1 MALDTATNP
10 ATAHGHVFTKCGPMS
25 VPPLRITAESSCYSA
40 VYHLSE
46 DARGSLAKQA
56 AAMMLLKYFANTPG
70 LVMEEAR
77 RSAEGGGWGGL
88 GGVCAFDE
96 MHAADI
102 AGRCDRL
109 KGGEVSL
116 DLKSSME
123 WRGYDRIFV
132 DIVIPNENEIEDRQG
147 ISQNCTVI
155 DTGLAAFLGLFT
167 PSLPSKENEPL
178 PAVPPKTSDTIDSDP
193 DARRAHI
200 LEELQS
206 TERHFLARMQH
217 LLQDYH
223 APLKARAKSTDPL
236 LNMYQVNTLFPRSL
250 EVIVK
255 AHETFYSALE
265 AATEEDIPKILLEHV
280 SLLVFS
286 Q

>member
-1 MALDTATNP
+1 
-10 ATAHGHVFTKCGPMS
+10 MS
-25 VPPLRITAESSCYSA
+25 IPPLRITADSSCYSA

-46 DARGSLAKQA
+46 DARGSLVKQA
-56 AAMMLLKYFANTPG
+56 TAMMLLKYFANTPG

-77 RSAEGGGWGGL
+77 RTAEGGWGGF

-102 AGRCDRL
+102 SGRCDRL
-109 KGGEVSL
+109 KGSEVSV

-123 WRGYDRIFV
+123 WRGYDRVFV
-132 DIVIPNENEIEDRQG
+132 DIVIPNDNEVEDRQG
-147 ISQNCTVI
+147 MTRINLFNK
-155 DTGLAAFLGLFT
+155 GLAAFLALFKT
-167 PSLPSKENEPL
+167 SFRSKESVSLSAL
-178 PAVPPKTSDTIDSDP
+178 PKQEKKTMETDP
-193 DARRAHI
+193 AARRAHI

-223 APLKARAKSTDPL
+223 IPLKTRAKSTDPI
-236 LNMYQVNTLFPRSL
+236 LNLYEVNTLFPRSL

-255 AHETFYSALE
+255 AHEMFYTALE
-265 AATEEDIPKILLEHV
+265 TATENEIPKVLLEHV
-280 SLLVFS
+280 IP
-286 Q
+286 